1 MEEKLAEVIADAR
14 ETQEEKP
21 AEPEPEV
28 KQEEKPQEEYLPPW
42 LYPRQPSMPPP
53 MPPQYYPQY
62 QPSPPPPPAAVED
75 IPLERLVTKTRD
87 TIRGETLQ
95 TVMPLARKV
104 MELDNFMA
112 SSHQANV
119 QREVQAVKESVVDA
133 YKNVFSKDPAFANKE
148 VRGVVDE
155 VLFGY
160 IDRAVDAAYNRGDFS
175 GLAAMRNPRF
185 MKTALEGA
193 KIHAGYNSPEPVQMK
208 AGFAESARSGPSP
221 TTADLTGEQRDE
233 LEFLARRFG
242 TDVATLQKQMAEAES
257 ERKKRGWG
265 RF

>member
-1 MEEKLAEVIADAR
+1 MEETLAEVIADAR

-21 AEPEPEV
+21 VEPEPEV

-53 MPPQYYPQY
+53 MQPQYYPQY
-62 QPSPPPPPAAVED
+62 QPPPQPPPATEQ
-75 IPLERLVTKTRD
+75 IPLEQLVNKPRD
-87 TIRGETLQ
+87 VIRNEAIAAM
-95 TVMPLARKV
+95 MPVIQRV
-104 MELDNFMA
+104 MENEKFN
-112 SSHQANV
+112 SSMHSANV

-133 YKNVFSKDPAFANKE
+133 YKNVFSKDPAFASKE

-221 TTADLTGEQRDE
+221 ATADLTGEQRDE
-233 LEFLARRFG
+233 LEFLAQRFR
-242 TDVATLQKQMAEAES
+242 TDVPTLQRQMAEAEA